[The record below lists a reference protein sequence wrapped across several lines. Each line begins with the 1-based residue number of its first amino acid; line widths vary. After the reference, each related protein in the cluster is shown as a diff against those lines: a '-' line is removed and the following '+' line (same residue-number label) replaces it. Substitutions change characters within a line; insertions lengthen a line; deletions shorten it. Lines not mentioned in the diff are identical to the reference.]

1 MSNQNV
7 KNYGKKFDSERARA
21 AGSAPKSPRAKTI
34 LKRILEQKINA
45 DSQDWGKL
53 AKMAGLDPKT
63 ATRLDVMLE
72 TFSRRMVKNDASLK
86 MGLEIGGELKPNETS
101 SRTAPPITIV
111 FTKPKPDADPSPA
124 KD

>member
-1 MSNQNV
+1 MPNPNI
-7 KNYGKKFDSERARA
+7 KDHGKKFDPERARA
-21 AGSAPKSPRAKTI
+21 AGSAPKTPRAKTI

-45 DSQDWGKL
+45 DSQDWDKL

-101 SRTAPPITIV
+101 SQTAPPITIV
-111 FTKPKPDADPSPA
+111 FTKPDANPSPA